1 MGTFDTQLNEPVA
14 NVYRQELRSE
24 EKHIFCLEERVQNHK
39 SGEQFG
45 SHITGHSWEGNFPF
59 TVCSSDVRKGL
70 SFMRGEQQEH

>member
-45 SHITGHSWEGNFPF
+45 SHITGHSWPHYRAFLGGE
-59 TVCSSDVRKGL
+59 L
-70 SFMRGEQQEH
+70 SFHCMF